1 MQYCYNEAGDLIAVT
16 DALGQTT
23 RMSYEGHLMLKKTD
37 RNGYSFQ
44 WRYDGST
51 TGARCVHT
59 YGDDGLLEAHRVQRT
74 GTK

>member
-1 MQYCYNEAGDLIAVT
+1 
-16 DALGQTT
+16 
-23 RMSYEGHLMLKKTD
+23 MSYEGHLMLKKTD

-59 YGDDGLLEAHRVQRT
+59 YGDDGLLEAHRVKRT